1 MVGAMVAG
9 AAACESPTL
18 PLPPPAQP
26 GVSMDGVPTGQV
38 RLKSEFGAEPNAF
51 IVTYDS
57 SEPNAEQVGG
67 AHADSSGSW
76 ETIIYAHSGDW
87 IQITQSLYIGAETS
101 APVSVQV
108 PP

>member
-1 MVGAMVAG
+1 MVAL
-9 AAACESPTL
+9 ALASACESPTL

-26 GVSMDGVPTGQV
+26 GISMDGVPPGQV

-57 SEPNAEQVGG
+57 NEPNTEQVGG

-76 ETIIYAHSGDW
+76 ETIIYARSGDW

-101 APVSVQV
+101 APVGVQV
-108 PP
+108 P